1 MSHLCHTSRQ
11 VQPRHTRLYLFLIH
25 DDPSTTIGVL
35 PHRQWPI
42 L

>member
-1 MSHLCHTSRQ
+1 MVILSHLSSSAAATYTPLSL
-11 VQPRHTRLYLFLIH
+11 PSNH